1 MKKQKNFGK
10 KVLTKPKRYDIIEKH
25 SEKRGAK
32 TRETS
37 RRTKK
42 FEKNL
47 KNLLTNSKR
56 CGIMIKLPDGSGNA
70 ERGCL
75 IRITQTA
82 P

>member
-32 TRETS
+32 TREMS

-42 FEKNL
+42 FEK
-47 KNLLTNSKR
+47 KFKKP
-56 CGIMIKLPDGSGNA
+56 IDKLEKMWYND
-70 ERGCL
+70 
-75 IRITQTA
+75 
-82 P
+82 